1 MTKITAT
8 TNHLLLSVVIFS
20 LLFGILIFFWYPS
33 PYFSASG
40 GWEGLKI
47 AAAVDLVLGPILTL
61 IVFNTK
67 KSKQKLVMDLSVIV
81 LIQLSALVWGL
92 HTIYQQ
98 RPVASVF
105 WLGNFLTVTAEDLS
119 DQDADLTIL
128 KEMGKYNPPLIHV
141 HDLIPAKK
149 FYQSGEYAGTGVSIS
164 PFYRLDL
171 YRPLQKHFSEM
182 EKYQLDM
189 HLLIKMMNY

>member
-67 KSKQKLVMDLSVIV
+67 KANKN
-81 LIQLSALVWGL
+81 W
-92 HTIYQQ
+92 
-98 RPVASVF
+98 
-105 WLGNFLTVTAEDLS
+105 
-119 DQDADLTIL
+119 
-128 KEMGKYNPPLIHV
+128 
-141 HDLIPAKK
+141 
-149 FYQSGEYAGTGVSIS
+149 
-164 PFYRLDL
+164 
-171 YRPLQKHFSEM
+171 
-182 EKYQLDM
+182 
-189 HLLIKMMNY
+189 

>member
-1 MTKITAT
+1 
-8 TNHLLLSVVIFS
+8 
-20 LLFGILIFFWYPS
+20 
-33 PYFSASG
+33 
-40 GWEGLKI
+40 
-47 AAAVDLVLGPILTL
+47 
-61 IVFNTK
+61 
-67 KSKQKLVMDLSVIV
+67 MDLSVIV

-189 HLLIKMMNY
+189 HLLIKNDELLKLKLMAILTEKNKQMDDFQYYKLISKYNNIILIFDKDAEMVDQIIIPQSSEM